1 ANAREQ
7 IEFIETIN
15 ERKVA
20 LLRKDQEKA
29 QKNYEDATLK
39 HRAEMWR
46 VIEETMRTKTFINW
60 IKEKNKTMLKNFK
73 DEFEDLWGKFS
84 DEMQSSKEICLKYRD
99 INEIYIK
106 VLADKRQK
114 ELEAKRLAAARVLT
128 FYFRQ
133 YLDRKKGNK
142 RSEK

>member
-1 ANAREQ
+1 MISKA
-7 IEFIETIN
+7 
-15 ERKVA
+15 VA
-20 LLRKDQEKA
+20 ELGQRI
-29 QKNYEDATLK
+29 
-39 HRAEMWR
+39 R
-46 VIEETMRTKTFINW
+46 ETMRTKTFINW

-84 DEMQSSKEICLKYRD
+84 DEMQNSKDLCIQYRD

-114 ELEAKRLAAARVLT
+114 ELEAKRLAAAKILT

-133 YLDRKKGNK
+133 YLDRKKGHK
-142 RSEK
+142 RNEK